1 MTEKKSTA
9 KAKVAAPASAKSKAA
24 EPASAKSKT
33 AAPASESTATKTTKQ
48 RKPKSFAFWVGTT
61 TAVVL
66 FALIGGIWFYGSVI
80 FPGQQRADLDTKNIT
95 ACETFRQG
103 LAKASTEKNVDDA
116 KQDVMVAADKGLT
129 LFDPTFTNSD
139 PQFGAVYDAMLRIT
153 DAGYGTGNAA
163 VDYDNF
169 NHEISKTID
178 LCKPILEASLNATSS
193 PSPTK

>member
-9 KAKVAAPASAKSKAA
+9 KAKAAAPASESTATKTKS
-24 EPASAKSKT
+24 

-48 RKPKSFAFWVGTT
+48 RKPKSFAFWVGTI
-61 TAVVL
+61 TAAVL
-66 FALIGGIWFYGSVI
+66 FAVIGGIWFYGSVI
-80 FPGQQRADLDTKNIT
+80 FPAQQRADLDKKNIT

-163 VDYDNF
+163 IDYDNF

>member
-9 KAKVAAPASAKSKAA
+9 KG
-24 EPASAKSKT
+24 KT
-33 AAPASESTATKTTKQ
+33 AAKASEPESTKVAKP
-48 RKPKSFAFWVGTT
+48 RKKKSFGFWVGTT

-66 FALIGGIWFYGSVI
+66 FAVIGGIWFYGSVI
-80 FPGQQRADLDTKNIT
+80 FPAQQRADLDKKNIA
-95 ACETFRQG
+95 ACESFRNG
-103 LAKASTEKNVDDA
+103 INKASTESNTDA
-116 KQDVMVAADKGLT
+116 ARQDVMVGADKGLT

-139 PQFGAVYDAMLRIT
+139 PQFGAVYEAMLRIT

-193 PSPTK
+193 PAPTASK

>member
-1 MTEKKSTA
+1 MTEKKSTPKA
-9 KAKVAAPASAKSKAA
+9 KAAASKAKVAAPASQPAEAKA
-24 EPASAKSKT
+24 
-33 AAPASESTATKTTKQ
+33 TKQ

-66 FALIGGIWFYGSVI
+66 LAVIGGIWFYGSVI
-80 FPGQQRADLDTKNIT
+80 FPAQQRADLDKKNVT
-95 ACETFRQG
+95 ACETFRVG
-103 LAKASTEKNVDDA
+103 LSKASTEKNVDDA

-163 VDYDNF
+163 IDYDNF

-178 LCKPILEASLNATSS
+178 LCKPILEASLLATSS
-193 PSPTK
+193 PAPSN